1 MIVVSDTSA
10 ILNLARIGR
19 LELLPA
25 LYQQVL
31 IPSAVSA
38 ELATFGVSPAFD
50 VAYGTWLHVAEPG
63 DQSLIAR
70 LRNELD
76 FGEAEAIALAVER
89 QATLLL
95 MDEKH
100 GREVAEK
107 LGILVTGLIGVLAD
121 AKEARLIESVKQ
133 VLDELI
139 TKARFWIGPALYRE
153 VLVELGEI

>member
-1 MIVVSDTSA
+1 MIVVSDTSS

-19 LELLPA
+19 LELLPE

-38 ELATFGVSPAFD
+38 ELATFDVTPVFD
-50 VAYGTWLHVAEPG
+50 CAYSSWLHVADPG
-63 DQSLIAR
+63 DQDLVRR
-70 LRNELD
+70 LRDELD

-89 QATLLL
+89 QAALLL

-100 GREVAEK
+100 GREVAER
-107 LGILVTGLIGVLAD
+107 LGISVTGLIGVLAD
-121 AKEARLIESVKQ
+121 AKEARLIESVRP

-139 TKARFWIGPALYRE
+139 TKARFWIGPNLYRE
-153 VLVELGEI
+153 VLAKLGEM

>member
-1 MIVVSDTSA
+1 MIVVSDTSC

-19 LELLPA
+19 IELLPE

-38 ELATFGVSPAFD
+38 ELASFD
-50 VAYGTWLHVAEPG
+50 MSAACDPAYGTWLQVAAAG

-70 LRNELD
+70 LRDELD

-100 GREVAEK
+100 GREVAVR
-107 LGILVTGLIGVLAD
+107 LGISVTGLIGVLAD
-121 AKEARLIESVKQ
+121 AKQARLIDSVKP

-139 TKARFWIGPALYRE
+139 TKARFWIGPNLYRD